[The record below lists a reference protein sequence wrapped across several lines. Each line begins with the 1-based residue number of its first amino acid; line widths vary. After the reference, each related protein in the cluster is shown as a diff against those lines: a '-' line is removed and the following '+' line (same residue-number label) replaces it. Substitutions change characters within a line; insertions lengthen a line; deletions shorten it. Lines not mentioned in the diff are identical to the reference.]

1 MQDLLPHSPRRE
13 TWLAALCLSGFVLI
27 ALAFEAGITGAF
39 DNAGLLVFRDGP
51 ARAAIGPAW
60 LTEAMRLIS
69 WLGDGRVL
77 TVIGLIVLLLFLRGR
92 AALMYLATALPASSM
107 TSSMKLWFARP
118 RPDIVPHLAGAGG
131 LSFPSGHAF
140 GSAVCYLGL
149 ALAIAPAINNA
160 RLRAGLIAAAL
171 GLSALIAFSR
181 VWLGVHYPSDVIAG
195 WLAGIGWA
203 LLLFAAFERFMVSA
217 KLS

>member
-1 MQDLLPHSPRRE
+1 MRDLLPPSPRRK

-27 ALAFEAGITGAF
+27 ALSFETGLTNAF
-39 DNAGLLVFRDGP
+39 DNAGMLLFRDGP

-77 TVIGLIVLLLFLRGR
+77 TIIGLIVLVLFLRGR
-92 AALMYLATALPASSM
+92 SALMYLATALPVSSM

-118 RPDIVPHLAGAGG
+118 RPEIVPHLADAGG

-149 ALAIAPAINNA
+149 ALAIAPAISNA
-160 RLRAGLIAAAL
+160 RLRTGFIGSAL
-171 GLSALIAFSR
+171 GLSALIAFTR

-195 WLAGIGWA
+195 WLAGVGWA
-203 LLLFAAFERFMVSA
+203 LLLFAAFERLMVSA
-217 KLS
+217 KQP